1 MDGTGDLVGD
11 PNLAAVGPEEGRH
24 HSWSFN
30 PVESRK
36 RRKQG
41 GDMGDSSS
49 PVNPK
54 DVALLARDDHVISK
68 CAKVVERNPVVVR
81 CKAGRPKVREQ
92 RGDT

>member
-30 PVESRK
+30 LVYGRIG
-36 RRKQG
+36 RKQG
-41 GDMGDSSS
+41 RDVGDSSS

-54 DVALLARDDHVISK
+54 DVALPARYDHVKAI
-68 CAKVVERNPVVVR
+68 CAKMVEGNPVVVR
-81 CKAGRPKVREQ
+81 CDASREQ
-92 RGDT
+92 GK

>member
-1 MDGTGDLVGD
+1 VDGTGDLVGD

-30 PVESRK
+30 LVYGRIG
-36 RRKQG
+36 RKQG
-41 GDMGDSSS
+41 RDVGDSSS

-54 DVALLARDDHVISK
+54 DGALLARDDHVISK
-68 CAKVVERNPVVVR
+68 CAKMVERNPVVVR

>member
-1 MDGTGDLVGD
+1 VDGTGDLVGD
-11 PNLAAVGPEEGRH
+11 PNLAAVGSERWRH
-24 HSWSFN
+24 YSWSFN
-30 PVESRK
+30 TVEIRIG
-36 RRKQG
+36 RKQG
-41 GDMGDSSS
+41 GDLRDNSS

-54 DVALLARDDHVISK
+54 DGALLARDDHVISK